1 MMSMKEQFLCAFFQ
15 LCLTIMTMMMMN
27 MMNMMN
33 TFCVML
39 SPSSSPPSASS
50 SFPCWVSSM
59 IETLKR
65 EFKLVTI
72 FLWLAPAK

>member
-1 MMSMKEQFLCAFFQ
+1 MMSKKEQFLCAFFQ

-27 MMNMMN
+27 MMT
-33 TFCVML
+33 TFCVMF
-39 SPSSSPPSASS
+39 SSSSSPPSASS

-72 FLWLAPAK
+72 LLWLAPAK